1 MTSSIYHFFEDL
13 YQRKSFLVSG
23 KIKPDSFPY
32 KDELLS
38 LKGSKGQF
46 PDLAIRINEDG
57 NQYTGGEL
65 IEVKDSTSGYNIASF
80 NSTMPSGAKLI
91 KDIAPRG
98 SKIFKEMVEAENK
111 NRKVKTED
119 VVFSLEQREVYYLI
133 RGKKKDSIKIC
144 LVHGSFFET
153 TSINSTLQS
162 AFEQVIDE
170 AISDTQKHTDIDL
183 EDAKSKIPNLDW
195 KQNHFS
201 SVRKMDES
209 SISVRFRVMSE
220 VVKEANLLNSSQ
232 YPSILDNTLNLVLP
246 LTKIPNDT
254 NIEERVSNQAKLL
267 SEAFANGRLPNN
279 ITQFIIK
286 HNIQQDWQY
295 IVFQCPL

>member
-201 SVRKMDES
+201 STRRVEKS
-209 SISVRFRVMSE
+209 AISLRFRVMSQ

-232 YPSILDNTLNLVLP
+232 YPCLKDNTLNFVLP
-246 LTKIPNDT
+246 LKIKSNDKVIK
-254 NIEERVSNQAKLL
+254 IEKSNHKKSLSRAFKNKKLPD
-267 SEAFANGRLPNN
+267 E
-279 ITQFIIK
+279 IK
-286 HNIQQDWQY
+286 NFVMNHNIQKDWQY
-295 IVFQCPL
+295 IVFHCPL

>member
-13 YQRKSFLVSG
+13 YQRKSSLVSG

-153 TSINSTLQS
+153 TPNISILKS
-162 AFEQVIDE
+162 AFRQAINR
-170 AISDTQKHTDIDL
+170 AISDSPSASNVALKK
-183 EDAKSKIPNLDW
+183 AKKAILKLNW
-195 KQNHFS
+195 KQSHFS
-201 SVRKMDES
+201 SVRRARKS
-209 SISVRFRVMSE
+209 AISLRFRVMSE
-220 VVKEANLLNSSQ
+220 VVKEANLLSSSQ
-232 YPSILDNTLNLVLP
+232 YPCIKDNTLNLVLP
-246 LTKIPNDT
+246 LTKNPNADD
-254 NIEERVSNQAKLL
+254 IREAASNQKKLL
-267 SEAFANGRLPNN
+267 SGAFENKKLPDE
-279 ITQFIIK
+279 IEHFVMH

>member
-13 YQRKSFLVSG
+13 YQRKSSLVSG

-91 KDIAPRG
+91 EDIAPRG

-170 AISDTQKHTDIDL
+170 AISDTQKHTDVDL

-201 SVRKMDES
+201 STRRVEKS
-209 SISVRFRVMSE
+209 AISLRFRVMSQ
-220 VVKEANLLNSSQ
+220 VVKEANLLNLSQ
-232 YPSILDNTLNLVLP
+232 YPSILDNTLNFVLP
-246 LTKIPNDT
+246 LTKIQNDE
-254 NIEERVSNQAKLL
+254 NIEERVSNHIQLL
-267 SEAFANGRLPNN
+267 SETFANKRLPNN
-279 ITQFIIK
+279 ITQFIIN

>member
-1 MTSSIYHFFEDL
+1 MTASIYHFFEDL
-13 YQRKSFLVSG
+13 YQRRSSLVSE

-57 NQYTGGEL
+57 RQYPGGEL
-65 IEVKDSTSGYNIASF
+65 IEVKDSTSGYNISSF
-80 NSTMPSGAKLI
+80 NSTIPSGRKPI

-98 SKIFKEMVEAENK
+98 SKIFNEMTEAENK
-111 NRKVKTED
+111 NRRNKAED

-133 RGKKKDSIKIC
+133 RGKKKGLIKIC

-153 TSINSTLQS
+153 VPSNSILSD
-162 AFEQVIDE
+162 AFRQVIDE
-170 AISDTQKHTDIDL
+170 TISDTQKYTDVDLEHTGIDL
-183 EDAKSKIPNLDW
+183 ENVKSKILDLDW

-201 SVRKMDES
+201 STRKIKKS
-209 SISVRFRVMSE
+209 AISLRFRVMSQ
-220 VVKEANLLNSSQ
+220 VVKEANLLSSSQ
-232 YPSILDNTLNLVLP
+232 YPNILDNTLNFVLL

-254 NIEERVSNQAKLL
+254 NIEEKESNHIDLL
-267 SEAFANGRLPNN
+267 SKAFTRKSLQTISPNLSL
-279 ITQFIIK
+279 ITTFKRIG
-286 HNIQQDWQY
+286 NT
-295 IVFQCPL
+295 